1 MCVVTHTSYGVMHLR
16 NFTDVR
22 TYVCIYSTYSHSI
35 PLVLYEV
42 FESTNQS
49 DEYYPV
55 ESNGVLLF
63 IFPHELVGHAA
74 VVVHGVASLVVD
86 TEHRVVH
93 GGIVPLHLLLLVAKG
108 KVLHNL
114 NTHAIDNMY
123 ALI

>member
-1 MCVVTHTSYGVMHLR
+1 MY
-16 NFTDVR
+16 VR
-22 TYVCIYSTYSHSI
+22 MYVYTARIHI

-49 DEYYPV
+49 DEHYPV

-93 GGIVPLHLLLLVAKG
+93 GGIVPLHLLLLIAKG